1 MGKWFHIY
9 FIIVTMLPIAVS
21 VSVVVVCTVVVA
33 FITGLLCLL
42 IGIFIGYCCWGKSHS
57 KKPHP
62 PPPAAP
68 LYEGITV
75 TTTPGT
81 QLELKENV
89 AYGHVTMK

>member
-1 MGKWFHIY
+1 MF
-9 FIIVTMLPIAVS
+9 PIAVS
-21 VSVVVVCTVVVA
+21 VSVVVASNVVV
-33 FITGLLCLL
+33 FIVGVLGGILV
-42 IGIFIGYCCWGKSHS
+42 GIFIGYCCWGRTHS
-57 KKPHP
+57 RKPHP

-68 LYEGITV
+68 LYEDITV